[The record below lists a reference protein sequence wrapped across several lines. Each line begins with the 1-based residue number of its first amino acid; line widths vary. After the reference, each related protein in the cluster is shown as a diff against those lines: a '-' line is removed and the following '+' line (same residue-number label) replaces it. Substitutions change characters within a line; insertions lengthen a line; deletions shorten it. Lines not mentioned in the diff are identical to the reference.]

1 MAGPPVSTDGTG
13 PCAEAARGRRRAG
26 VNTESAFG
34 VSRQTS
40 FARVALGL
48 MPSKQPDAML
58 GSSGGTAFSA
68 QIYLYKYLGAGD
80 RAGVQRTAGVPATR
94 CAKQ

>member
-1 MAGPPVSTDGTG
+1 M
-13 PCAEAARGRRRAG
+13 RRRRAGGGGAG

-68 QIYLYKYLGAGD
+68 RIYIYIYHNWAAPAIVWACNVQLGIA
-80 RAGVQRTAGVPATR
+80 ATR

>member
-1 MAGPPVSTDGTG
+1 MRRRGWAAGGG
-13 PCAEAARGRRRAG
+13 RRAG

-68 QIYLYKYLGAGD
+68 QIYIYIS
-80 RAGVQRTAGVPATR
+80 
-94 CAKQ
+94 